1 MDVFEKGLITIA
13 GCDAL
18 LAILAIPLILRIV
31 PRNIVYGFR
40 TRATLSDDVL
50 WYEANAHFG
59 RGLLICSVLSAL
71 AIFIL
76 YRTQYLSP
84 ASFLRVS
91 IVVLVA
97 PTLIAAL
104 ATARRVRTLE
114 AGH

>member
-1 MDVFEKGLITIA
+1 MDVFDKGLITITA
-13 GCDAL
+13 CDAL

-31 PRNIVYGFR
+31 PRNIAYGFR
-40 TRATLSDDVL
+40 TRATLGDDVL

-59 RGLLICSVLSAL
+59 RGLLICSILSGL

-84 ASFLRVS
+84 GMFLRVS
-91 IVVLVA
+91 VLVLVA

-104 ATARRVRTLE
+104 ATARRVRSLKTRD
-114 AGH
+114 